1 VAYFPP
7 ANAADAREML
17 AALGLRDADELFES
31 IPAELRATAGLDDLP
46 EGLDEADL
54 VRALRR
60 MAGRNRPITDV
71 ISFCGAGAYPYPTPA
86 AASYAMSRGE
96 FLTAY
101 TPYQPEISQGT
112 LTAIFEFQ
120 TWVSE
125 LAGMPVANA
134 SLYDGAT
141 ALAEGILMGLRVR
154 RKAARVYLAA
164 ALPPTTR
171 AIARRYL
178 SGQEVEIVELPTLA
192 DGRTDISTLAAD
204 SAPKVVA
211 VGSPNGYGIIEDLAA
226 VRQAV
231 GSGDFL
237 VVHTPDPH
245 AWMLLKPPGAFG
257 ADVAVAEGQPLG
269 VPPSFGG
276 PGLGLFT
283 TRDEYLRQ
291 MPGRVCGETVDR
303 DGKRGFVL
311 TLSTREQHIRREKAT
326 SNICSNQGVIALVAT
341 VTMSVL
347 GPTGLRQRAL
357 QSAQRA
363 RALAALLA
371 EFGMARR
378 HAAPFFNEFVVD
390 VDDAAEL
397 WQALVD
403 RDIQL
408 GIPLSRWDDA
418 DGRGLLVCATAAN
431 HQDDIDRLRT
441 ALTELRR

>member
-1 VAYFPP
+1 MAYFPP

-17 AALGLRDADELFES
+17 AALGLDDANELFVS
-31 IPAELRATAGLDDLP
+31 IPAELRATAGLSDLP
-46 EGLDEADL
+46 EGLDEPGL

-60 MAGRNRPITDV
+60 MAGRNRPLTDV
-71 ISFCGAGAYPYPTPA
+71 ASFCGAGAYPYPTPA

-112 LTAIFEFQ
+112 LMAIFEFQ

-141 ALAEGILMGLRVR
+141 ALAEGVLMGLRVR
-154 RKAARVYLAA
+154 RKAERVYLAA

-171 AIARRYL
+171 AVVRRYL
-178 SGQEVEIVELPTLA
+178 SGQNVELVELPVLP
-192 DGRTDISTLAAD
+192 DGRTDLAALAAD
-204 SAPKVVA
+204 TAAKVVA
-211 VGSPNGYGIIEDLAA
+211 VGSPNGLGVIEDLAA
-226 VRQAV
+226 IRQTV
-231 GSGDFL
+231 GNDDFL

-245 AWMLLKPPGAFG
+245 AWLLLKPPGAFG

-276 PGLGLFT
+276 PWLGLFT
-283 TRDEYLRQ
+283 TRNEYLRQ

-347 GPTGLRQRAL
+347 GPSGLRQRAL
-357 QSAQRA
+357 QSARQA
-363 RALAALLA
+363 RALEALLA
-371 EFGMARR
+371 GFGMTRR
-378 HAAPFFNEFVVD
+378 HTAPYFNEFVID
-390 VDDAAEL
+390 VDDAATL

-403 RDIQL
+403 RGIQL
-408 GIPLSRWDDA
+408 GIPMSRWDSGDH
-418 DGRGLLVCATAAN
+418 RGLLVCATAAN
-431 HQDDIDRLRT
+431 HDDDIGRLRT
-441 ALTELRR
+441 AIMELRR